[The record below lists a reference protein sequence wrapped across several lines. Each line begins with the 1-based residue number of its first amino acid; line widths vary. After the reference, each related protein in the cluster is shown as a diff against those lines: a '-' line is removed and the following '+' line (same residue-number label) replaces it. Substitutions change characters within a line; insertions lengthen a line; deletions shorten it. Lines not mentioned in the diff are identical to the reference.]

1 MVDRGDLHLQLLD
14 HPEQLEPQLLDAVAD
29 RAQGLRDT
37 TQFGKPAEA
46 LPHLNRSLVLTGEI
60 GDTLGQAGVHFVPA
74 LHWTH
79 EKDDERALGHANSA
93 LELYRALGDPKWEAR
108 AFAMIGACHSRLGRH
123 GKARTHAEAGL
134 ALCRERQDV
143 YGEADALDSLAAIAR
158 ETGDQSDALW
168 RHLDNTYRQA
178 GTFAAIGD
186 AHRALDHLDEARDAW
201 QRAIDIYRAHN
212 LHPAADEIE
221 KRSAEL
227 GLVRPAG
234 DQRQGS

>member
-1 MVDRGDLHLQLLD
+1 MGGLVVSVCQDQQHQLSSSDSASRPTSGRSAREMNVRSSPSGTGSAGREGAREVDELLLAVLAAVLFLALLAVLLLFLRLLGLRLVLERVDPVVDRGDLHLQLLD

-143 YGEADALDSLAAIAR
+143 
-158 ETGDQSDALW
+158 
-168 RHLDNTYRQA
+168 
-178 GTFAAIGD
+178 
-186 AHRALDHLDEARDAW
+186 
-201 QRAIDIYRAHN
+201 
-212 LHPAADEIE
+212 
-221 KRSAEL
+221 
-227 GLVRPAG
+227 
-234 DQRQGS
+234 